1 MLNKSTAVEK
11 FNGAAAAGGGPSSR
25 TRRRWLHRRGAE
37 GAEKSNSRALA
48 MIAEW
53 HATPYDGCVS
63 GTNPQDNL
71 DPRDNTQD
79 DFVPPRLLRNSHLMT
94 IAASFWRR
102 RFPRLP
108 AGVPRLF
115 EVEPGSRVR
124 GECHWQREPREHPTL
139 VLLHGLEG
147 SIESGYMRGT
157 AEKAYVAGFNVVRLN
172 QRNCGGTE
180 ELTPTLYHSGLSGDI
195 RAVLLELIAADGLP
209 ELFAAGFSMGGN
221 LVLKMAGEFGDAA
234 PPEIRGF
241 VAVAPA
247 FDLAACADALAEPQN
262 FIYERHFVT
271 GLKRHMRYKAQLF
284 PERYPIDG
292 MRGIRTVR
300 EWDDVITAP
309 FCGFANADD
318 YYARSSALQLVGAIR
333 RPTLI
338 LAAKD
343 DPFVPFATFEDAALR
358 GNPNITFVATEHGG
372 HCAFISRDGGAGRFW
387 AERQIVEFCERKS
400 GIGHRVTE
408 TQRKAEA
415 KS

>member
-1 MLNKSTAVEK
+1 MASANA
-11 FNGAAAAGGGPSSR
+11 PS
-25 TRRRWLHRRGAE
+25 HVAERGA
-37 GAEKSNSRALA
+37 S
-48 MIAEW
+48 
-53 HATPYDGCVS
+53 PYDGCVP
-63 GTNPQDNL
+63 GPNPQDSF
-71 DPRDNTQD
+71 DPRDNAKD
-79 DFVPPRLLRNSHLMT
+79 EFVPPRWLRNGHLMT

-108 AGVPRLF
+108 AGVARLF

-124 GECHWQREPREHPTL
+124 GECHWQREPRAHPTL

-209 ELFAAGFSMGGN
+209 ELFAAEFSMGGN
-221 LVLKMAGEFGDAA
+221 LVLKMAGEFGDAS

-271 GLKRHMRYKAQLF
+271 GLKRHMRYKATLF

-309 FCGFANADD
+309 FCGFASADD

-338 LAAKD
+338 LTAKD
-343 DPFVPFATFEDAALR
+343 DPFVPFETFGDAALR

-372 HCAFISRDGGAGRFW
+372 HCAFISRDGGEGRFW
-387 AERQIVEFCERKS
+387 AERRIVEFCEKTARLY
-400 GIGHRVTE
+400 R
-408 TQRKAEA
+408 RDAEA
-415 KS
+415 AEKS